1 MLALVFIRKLLDLCF
16 TNRELSWLDD
26 LMPESKKKKEDDKK
40 KKAKEV
46 RVQLFS
52 QTTAESCDSPTDTFP
67 LFPWLQEAQRMLE
80 VEEGIA
86 HPYDGPGIL
95 KTLKVRLVVGDNF
108 DAVYQCPLYLEEVT
122 AHSP

>member
-1 MLALVFIRKLLDLCF
+1 MFHVGFVVVICVRLVMFSVSTSSECETLAISF
-16 TNRELSWLDD
+16 N
-26 LMPESKKKKEDDKK
+26 
-40 KKAKEV
+40 A
-46 RVQLFS
+46 
-52 QTTAESCDSPTDTFP
+52 FP

>member
-46 RVQLFS
+46 WSNFS
-52 QTTAESCDSPTDTFP
+52 QTTAESCDGPTDTFP
-67 LFPWLQEAQRMLE
+67 LFPWLQEAQRMLD

-86 HPYDGPGIL
+86 HPCDGPGIL

-108 DAVYQCPLYLEEVT
+108 DAVYQCPLCLEEVT

>member
-1 MLALVFIRKLLDLCF
+1 MFIRKLLDLCF